1 VGKGENGTLPGRPQL
16 QEFLNDVEGDF
27 SRLSLCTELIGSS
40 GIRGSYPIISTFFGN
55 LTGKEK
61 VIGIS
66 SL

>member
-16 QEFLNDVEGDF
+16 QELLNDAEGDF

-40 GIRGSYPIISTFFGN
+40 GIRGSYSIISTFFGK